1 MKKVLKILV
10 RNKNKGGE
18 NMKRR
23 GFTLI
28 ELLVVVAIIAIL
40 AAMLLPALSRAR
52 ERARQAVCMNNL
64 KQIGLAAFIYAEDFD
79 GWIPATSN
87 HSSYL
92 AFVIFWRDGRVIRSK
107 DTFVCPSAPPYRFWP
122 NAPYG
127 SGWINTYGVD
137 AEFWYYR
144 GVSPRV
150 KARAKQ
156 WNLVWFGNYYIRY
169 LRISTVEYPSDFAW
183 YADTLDLTPGS
194 WAYGK
199 QYHVYYPEYIPGIY
213 NANLLHARHSG
224 FINIWFADGHVE
236 AVLGGGARKREVL
249 DGGGW
254 RYQWIDTNLRI
265 RSD

>member
-1 MKKVLKILV
+1 MRRKIL
-10 RNKNKGGE
+10 KSS
-18 NMKRR
+18 

-40 AAMLLPALSRAR
+40 AAMLLPALSQAR

-79 GWIPATSN
+79 GWIPANSN
-87 HSSYL
+87 HSGYL
-92 AFVIFWRDGRVIRSK
+92 PFVIFWRDSGVIKSK
-107 DTFVCPSAPPYRFWP
+107 NTFVCPSAPPYRFWP
-122 NAPYG
+122 DAPY
-127 SGWINTYGVD
+127 SEGWQNTYGVD
-137 AEFWYYR
+137 GEFWYYR
-144 GVSPRV
+144 GESPRV

-156 WNLVWFGNYYIRY
+156 WKKVQFDSTYWIMF

-199 QYHVYYPEYIPGIY
+199 QYHVYYPQYIPGTY
-213 NANLLHARHSG
+213 NADLLHARHSG
-224 FINIWFADGHVE
+224 FINMWFADGHVE
-236 AVLGGGARKREVL
+236 AVLGGGTRKREVL

-254 RYQWIDTNLRI
+254 RYDWIDTNLRI